1 MVGDI
6 NHCWVWS
13 VVACLSIGWLTMG
26 QYKHGKPDEEI
37 ELADFK
43 ERLEKSKLSRR
54 KKAYLIL
61 LYWLGCR
68 RTEPLVIK
76 KEDIEEDEGSLF
88 ISIHYRMSQGKP
100 IPFSRGK
107 RGLAGGPVEVSL
119 SLFGMQLV
127 KEVWRKTRK
136 GRRVFP
142 FSGKTGYR
150 AVKTLYPQ
158 RTPHWFRYNR
168 VTKLRKKLG
177 NELTID
183 EIKSFTGI
191 RRDTTIQ
198 DYGLK
203 TRAGIHKVSQHLD

>member
-1 MVGDI
+1 
-6 NHCWVWS
+6 
-13 VVACLSIGWLTMG
+13 MG
-26 QYKHGKPDEEI
+26 RYKFGKPDFEI

-43 ERLEKSKLSRR
+43 AKLAKSALSPR

-68 RTEPLVIK
+68 RSEPLVIK
-76 KEDIEEDEGSLF
+76 KEDIEERDGSLF
-88 ISIHYRMSQGKP
+88 VAIHFRKNDKKEIILY
-100 IPFSRGK
+100 SRGK
-107 RGLAGGPVEVSL
+107 RGVAGGPIELSL
-119 SLFGMQLV
+119 SLYGLDLV
-127 KEVWRKTRK
+127 KQVWTKTRK
-136 GRRVFP
+136 GRLIFP
-142 FSGKTGYR
+142 FSDDTGYR
-150 AVKTLYPQ
+150 AVKKLFPKK
-158 RTPHWFRYNR
+158 TPHWFRYNR

-203 TRAGIHKVSQHLD
+203 TKADIHKIAKLLD

>member
-1 MVGDI
+1 MKDKLGRTTYE
-6 NHCWVWS
+6 HK
-13 VVACLSIGWLTMG
+13 
-26 QYKHGKPDEEI
+26 YKNGKPDEEI
-37 ELADFK
+37 SQTDFAM
-43 ERLEKSKLSRR
+43 RLNQSKLSPR

-68 RTEPLVIK
+68 RSEPLVIR

-88 ISIHYRMSQGKP
+88 ISIHYRKDENGEP

-107 RGLAGGPVEVSL
+107 RGQAGGASEVSL
-119 SLFGMQLV
+119 SLFGMDLV
-127 KEVWRKTRK
+127 KEVWQKTRK
-136 GRRVFP
+136 GKRLFP
-142 FSGKTGYR
+142 FSDDTGYR
-150 AVKTLYPQ
+150 AVLSIYPQ
-158 RTPHWFRYNR
+158 KTPHWFRYNR

-198 DYGLK
+198 NYGMK
-203 TRAGIHKVSQHLD
+203 TKAGIHKVSQHLE